1 MALDLLTWN
10 VAGRV
15 TLQPQ
20 QAAAVARLGP
30 DVVTLQ
36 EIRPSTADAWRGAL
50 AEAGLGHAVDSSR
63 FRNGR
68 RLFNLTAARW
78 ELTEL
83 PPIGAPQP
91 ERVLS
96 AICESAAGP
105 IEVHNAHIPPAPSNG
120 LVKVETCEALYYA
133 LARQGER
140 ERILCGDLNIPRY
153 ETDAGEVATFASNH
167 PEWEERWDAAERCL
181 LVGLAEWDL
190 VDVFRK
196 LNGWERKDVSW
207 VMHTRSVR
215 KAGHRLDH
223 VLASKGLN
231 PRWCDYHHEWREAG
245 LSDHSAM
252 AARFEPR

>member
-15 TLQPQ
+15 PLQPQ

-50 AEAGLGHAVDSSR
+50 ADAGLGHAVDSSR

-96 AICESAAGP
+96 AICESPAGP

-133 LARQGER
+133 IARQGER
-140 ERILCGDLNIPRY
+140 ERIRGGDLNIRLSVNDTAEMQSSATNLCY
-153 ETDAGEVATFASNH
+153 MGE
-167 PEWEERWDAAERCL
+167 R
-181 LVGLAEWDL
+181 
-190 VDVFRK
+190 
-196 LNGWERKDVSW
+196 
-207 VMHTRSVR
+207 
-215 KAGHRLDH
+215 
-223 VLASKGLN
+223 
-231 PRWCDYHHEWREAG
+231 
-245 LSDHSAM
+245 
-252 AARFEPR
+252 